1 MTGPVS
7 EYHFYTVTTKEGL
20 VVKMA
25 RCCARPEPAFLVGPR
40 PPGEP
45 KPMRTQE
52 IVCTTCSAVLV
63 ELSWPNLA
71 ALS

>member
-25 RCCARPEPAFLVGPR
+25 RCCA
-40 PPGEP
+40 EP
-45 KPMRTQE
+45 KPMFEVKPPPPSAPARQQR
-52 IVCTTCSAVLV
+52 IVCTSCWAVLV

-71 ALS
+71 VLS